1 MPVADYMSLNS
12 STIKTTLRGGLPA
25 ICRLTFFDRLALG
38 FAAVLLFLTVA
49 AAVSANFAIGD
60 APAARMWG
68 FLGYWALAAF
78 AVGVA
83 GPWLLCRTLHASVV
97 FGKIV
102 LREMDVQASRK
113 AASVEPSATATV
125 G

>member
-1 MPVADYMSLNS
+1 MDVQP
-12 STIKTTLRGGLPA
+12 STIRTTLRGGVTA
-25 ICRLTFFDRLALG
+25 ICRLTFLDRLALG
-38 FAAVLLFLTVA
+38 FAAVFLFLTVA
-49 AAVSANFAIGD
+49 AAVSANFAIGE

-78 AVGVA
+78 AAGVA

-97 FGKIV
+97 IGKIV
-102 LREMDVQASRK
+102 LREMDVQAARRV
-113 AASVEPSATATV
+113 ASVEPSATATV